1 MTPQSLLIR
10 FSILCFLACLTQD
23 AFYLSGDN
31 PTSWSNGL
39 GLLFFGW
46 MGHASWFANPA
57 VIAAWLFFGFHRTKM
72 SLAMSACALAA
83 ALSFLQ
89 TETLV
94 VSTRPD
100 TESVVGYG
108 MGYWLWLASISAA
121 FLAAMTQLSQ
131 KHQTAN

>member
-10 FSILCFLACLTQD
+10 LSILCFLACLTQD
-23 AFYLSGDN
+23 AFYLSGDD

-46 MGHASWFANPA
+46 MGHASWLANPA
-57 VIAAWLFFGFHRTKM
+57 VIAAWLFFSFERTKI
-72 SLAMSACALAA
+72 SLALSACALVA

-100 TESVVGYG
+100 NETVVGYG
-108 MGYWLWLASISAA
+108 MGYWLWLASICAA
-121 FLAAMTQLSQ
+121 LLAAGAQFFSMRRTP
-131 KHQTAN
+131 T